1 MMEIDEIY
9 KRANKVVDLTG
20 MTVNER
26 LWASGL
32 MKTFDEA
39 RNHNK
44 DLAKTI
50 LLALK
55 VDATSINKILN

>member
-1 MMEIDEIY
+1 MEIDEIY
-9 KRANKVVDLTG
+9 KKANKVVGLTG

-39 RNHNK
+39 RNRNK

-55 VDATSINKILN
+55 VDTTSINTILN